1 MIRKILPII
10 GFLLLNYLS
19 DAQISVSATL
29 DSTYMLIGDQMK
41 LHLTAKH
48 NSDTKIL
55 KVDLSKLEEVKE
67 IEIVETGQWDTLQNG
82 LEFTLK
88 QDLTFTVFDS
98 GAYFIPVIP
107 FVYQQNGQTRTAN
120 TNELLIEVQ
129 VPLADTVAL
138 APIKPI
144 ILEPF
149 KFEDVLP
156 YIYSILGIAALAG
169 LGFFF
174 YRRSKQKEIPPPPAI
189 IIPAHEIAFK
199 KLTELKNAKLWQQG
213 KIKEYQSRLTFI
225 VREYLENR
233 YGTQA
238 LESTTNQILKQLE
251 PIHFSKD
258 WKQKLREMLELAD
271 LVKFAK
277 AEPPIEAHDRLMGY
291 AEDFVNST
299 KQIVLEKTENE
310 NIEENTEA

>member
-10 GFLLLNYLS
+10 GFLLLTQMS
-19 DAQISVSATL
+19 TAQMSVSATL
-29 DSTYMLIGDQMK
+29 DSTHMLIGDQMK

-48 NSDTKIL
+48 NSDVKII
-55 KVDLSKLEEVKE
+55 KVDLSQLEEVKE
-67 IEIVETGQWDTLQNG
+67 IEVVETGQWDTLSNG
-82 LEFTLK
+82 AGIVLT

-107 FVYQQNGQTRTAN
+107 FVYEQNGRTRTVN
-120 TNELLIEVQ
+120 TNELLIEVE
-129 VPLADTVAL
+129 VPVADSIAL

-149 KFEDVLP
+149 KLEDVLP
-156 YIYSILGIAALAG
+156 YLYGVLGVAALLG

-174 YRRSKQKEIPPPPAI
+174 YRRSQQKEIPPPPVVV
-189 IIPAHEIAFK
+189 IPAHEIAFE
-199 KLTELKNAKLWQQG
+199 KLAKLKNAKLWQEG
-213 KIKEYQSRLTFI
+213 KIKEYQSQLTFI

-291 AEDFVNST
+291 AEEFVSST
-299 KQIVLEKTENE
+299 KQIIVEKKEDET
-310 NIEENTEA
+310 IEENTEA